1 MRTRAGD
8 SQSATCPL
16 CDATLDSAGS
26 CADRCDE
33 QLTRVTRE
41 SITYVYVHD
50 SAGSPRRAVSGRP
63 IADH

>member
-1 MRTRAGD
+1 MRTRAGEPR
-8 SQSATCPL
+8 SATCPL

-33 QLTRVTRE
+33 QLTKVTRE

-50 SAGSPRRAVSGRP
+50 SVASPRRALSGRP
-63 IADH
+63 IAEG